1 MAVSIPMAMIKIY
14 RFAYYD
20 PLLKHDRMSLDF
32 ATGDAIAERHGTIFA
47 ETERSVDEG
56 IVRDDGTVRA
66 ADIPP
71 REVAEEHRWVPPQ
84 GGSRSSRGSLP
95 RS

>member
-1 MAVSIPMAMIKIY
+1 MALIKIY

-47 ETERSVDEG
+47 ETERSVDERLVGDDG
-56 IVRDDGTVRA
+56 IVRAVDV
-66 ADIPP
+66 PP
-71 REVAEEHRWVPPQ
+71 REVVEEPRWVPPQ
-84 GGSRSSRGSLP
+84 GASRSGRGSL
-95 RS
+95 RRG